1 MYALSAIEFLKC
13 NCLFIS
19 LASAPDPCLS
29 ARGKFR
35 RNRAPCAARAACAS
49 MRPVAYAYTPSGRSP
64 AQPAATGFGVPG
76 WRRRNLP
83 PMAPRVFVAPATG
96 LGLAPAP
103 RAAAPVAFAAFRV
116 AMLRRLNTTS
126 SPRGE
131 LRRACGEPCRRV
143 SLSSALDPSR
153 RFLRIPIWC
162 ASSAPFCAASPSAE
176 PLSVW
181 RERGAGSAASEDARV
196 CRRRRC
202 HARSQWYQQ
211 RHGRLNQVYCLG
223 KDAQTRATETER
235 QLPAPK
241 RDGAGSKR
249 E

>member
-1 MYALSAIEFLKC
+1 
-13 NCLFIS
+13 
-19 LASAPDPCLS
+19 
-29 ARGKFR
+29 
-35 RNRAPCAARAACAS
+35 

-64 AQPAATGFGVPG
+64 AQSAATGFGVLG

-103 RAAAPVAFAAFRV
+103 RAVAPVAFAAFRV

-131 LRRACGEPCRRV
+131 LRRACGEPRRRV

-235 QLPAPK
+235 TASRTEAK
-241 RDGAGSKR
+241 RTCAQQSAKESFGARLDGARVALGWLKR
-249 E
+249 ARPLERWRAQVKNRETPVV